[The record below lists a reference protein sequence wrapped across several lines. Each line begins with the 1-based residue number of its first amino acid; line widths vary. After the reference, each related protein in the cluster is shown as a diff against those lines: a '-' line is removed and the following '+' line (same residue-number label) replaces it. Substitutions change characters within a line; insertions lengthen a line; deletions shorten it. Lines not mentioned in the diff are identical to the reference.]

1 MVRPHEPVAIAQ
13 SSLQIYLSV
22 RICLSIVDIQTIKGL
37 SFDECTRGFLLGFLE
52 YLKKEGYVALT
63 RIWCHWFRSIKIG
76 HVKIFR
82 NGLTVMVGFS
92 NGFRD
97 SFPLL
102 VIELSD
108 RMDLVHCKH
117 TPFLLECCPQRHFK
131 DT

>member
-1 MVRPHEPVAIAQ
+1 MYRSGTYRVPVWGRYLPDPV
-13 SSLQIYLSV
+13 SLV
-22 RICLSIVDIQTIKGL
+22 P
-37 SFDECTRGFLLGFLE
+37 
-52 YLKKEGYVALT
+52 
-63 RIWCHWFRSIKIG
+63 SIKIG

-82 NGLTVMVGFS
+82 NGLTVMTGFS
-92 NGFRD
+92 NDFRD

>member
-1 MVRPHEPVAIAQ
+1 MTFT
-13 SSLQIYLSV
+13 
-22 RICLSIVDIQTIKGL
+22 TIKGL

-92 NGFRD
+92 NDFRD

>member
-1 MVRPHEPVAIAQ
+1 MGQE
-13 SSLQIYLSV
+13 
-22 RICLSIVDIQTIKGL
+22 K
-37 SFDECTRGFLLGFLE
+37 LLIRQENF
-52 YLKKEGYVALT
+52 GY
-63 RIWCHWFRSIKIG
+63 
-76 HVKIFR
+76 VKIFR

-92 NGFRD
+92 NDFRD

>member
-1 MVRPHEPVAIAQ
+1 
-13 SSLQIYLSV
+13 
-22 RICLSIVDIQTIKGL
+22 
-37 SFDECTRGFLLGFLE
+37 
-52 YLKKEGYVALT
+52 
-63 RIWCHWFRSIKIG
+63 
-76 HVKIFR
+76 
-82 NGLTVMVGFS
+82 MVGFS
-92 NGFRD
+92 NDFRD